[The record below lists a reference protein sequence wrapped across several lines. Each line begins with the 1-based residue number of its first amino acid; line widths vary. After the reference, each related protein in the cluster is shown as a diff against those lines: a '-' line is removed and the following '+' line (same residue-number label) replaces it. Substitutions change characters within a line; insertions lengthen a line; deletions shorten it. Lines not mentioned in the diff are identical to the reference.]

1 MVGGAVVNQE
11 TESKQVIVIRP
22 DSRGWSLFDF
32 EEITRY
38 RDLAYFLV
46 WRDIT
51 VMYAQSVLGFL
62 WAIIQPLIQIVIFSI
77 IFGQVAKI
85 PTEGIPY
92 VLFST
97 AAIIPW
103 AYMSTTMTQSS
114 SSLVAQQGMLGKI
127 YFPRIFFP
135 LTPVFSKLVNFA
147 ISLLLLVAIM
157 FYYRVVPTWN
167 LLYLPLFIFMMM
179 MVPAGIGLWLSAL
192 AIRYRDVRFAM
203 QYIIQMLMYTAPI
216 VYSAST
222 IPESY
227 RVIYSLNPVVGV
239 IEGFRATLLGL
250 DIPWMYVLPGMVTA
264 VLLFIGGAIYFKRME
279 RIFVDVI

>member
-1 MVGGAVVNQE
+1 MNNP
-11 TESKQVIVIRP
+11 ESESNQVIVIRP
-22 DSRGWSLFDF
+22 DSRGWRLFDF
-32 EEITRY
+32 QEIWTY

-51 VMYAQSVLGFL
+51 VMYAQTILGFS
-62 WAIIQPLIQIVIFSI
+62 WAIIQPLIQIAIFSI
-77 IFGQVAKI
+77 IFGKVAKI

-92 VLFST
+92 VLFTS

-103 AYMSTTMTQSS
+103 TYISATITQASQ
-114 SSLVAQQGMLGKI
+114 SLVSKQGMLGKI

-135 LTPVFSKLVNFA
+135 LTPVFSKLLNFA
-147 ISLLLLVAIM
+147 ISLILLASIM
-157 FYYRVVPTWN
+157 VYYRVAPTWN
-167 LLYLPLFIFMMM
+167 LLYLPLFVINMML
-179 MVPAGIGLWLSAL
+179 VPAGISLWLSAM

-222 IPESY
+222 IPETY
-227 RVIYSLNPVVGV
+227 RTVYSLNPIVGV
-239 IEGFRATLLGL
+239 IEGFRAVLLGM
-250 DIPWMYVLPGMVTA
+250 DIPWMYVLPGMGTT
-264 VLLFIGGAIYFKRME
+264 VLLLIGGAIYFKRME